1 MEHPRH
7 GAGVVTELMAD
18 GRTRVAY
25 DNGEEHRY
33 KPSSM
38 HKLMRGD
45 SPDGAM
51 AALSSFATATA
62 TAFVTATSTAFVRD
76 LLDQN
81 EEFPHVDPDNPD
93 QQRYARLLQR
103 CWRGRGFR
111 ITLSRLLTQV
121 RPRPG
126 GGGGGGP

>member
-45 SPDGAM
+45 SVP
-51 AALSSFATATA
+51 
-62 TAFVTATSTAFVRD
+62 
-76 LLDQN
+76 
-81 EEFPHVDPDNPD
+81 EESIYYPPASH
-93 QQRYARLLQR
+93 
-103 CWRGRGFR
+103 
-111 ITLSRLLTQV
+111 
-121 RPRPG
+121 RPA
-126 GGGGGGP
+126 